1 MLSDDS
7 FKVVGVVVVVVC
19 IVSRAVVVVEE
30 WPGVTGVE
38 VVCGSEEV
46 IEMWACEWLRA
57 RVFCIRLVEV

>member
-1 MLSDDS
+1 MSDDS

-46 IEMWACEWLRA
+46 IE
-57 RVFCIRLVEV
+57 V